1 MPTARRRG
9 LTLLELM
16 IVIGVLAV
24 LSTLALPSMGRQL
37 ERHRLQAAAEA
48 LTADLAEARFE
59 AARRGQ
65 ALHLDVHPSTPWCW
79 AVTTA
84 PGCHCGTPQ
93 ACQLRAVRAEDHR
106 HVRLVA
112 ARPVRFD
119 SDGRADGGLG
129 AVLEAGSE
137 RLQVEVG
144 VLGRARICDPQG
156 RLPRVPRC

>member
-1 MPTARRRG
+1 MPNARRRG

-16 IVIGVLAV
+16 IAIAVLAV

-48 LTADLAEARFE
+48 LAADLAEARFE

-65 ALHLDVHPSTPWCW
+65 ALHLDVHPATPWCW

-93 ACQLRAVRAEDHR
+93 VCQLRAVRAEDHR
-106 HVRLVA
+106 GVRLLA
-112 ARPVRFD
+112 AAPVRFD
-119 SDGRADGGLG
+119 SDGRADGSLG

-144 VLGRARICDPQG
+144 ALGRARICDPQG

>member
-1 MPTARRRG
+1 MPNTCRRG

-16 IVIGVLAV
+16 IAVAVLAV

-48 LTADLAEARFE
+48 LAADLAEARFE
-59 AARRGQ
+59 AARRGH
-65 ALHLDVHPSTPWCW
+65 ALHLDVQPSTPWCW

-93 ACQLRAVRAEDHR
+93 VCQLRTVRAEDHR
-106 HVRLVA
+106 GVRLLA
-112 ARPVRFD
+112 ATPVRFD
-119 SDGRADGGLG
+119 SDGRADGHLG
-129 AVLEAGSE
+129 ALLEAGSE
-137 RLQVEVG
+137 RLRIEVG
-144 VLGRARICDPQG
+144 PLGRARICDPEG